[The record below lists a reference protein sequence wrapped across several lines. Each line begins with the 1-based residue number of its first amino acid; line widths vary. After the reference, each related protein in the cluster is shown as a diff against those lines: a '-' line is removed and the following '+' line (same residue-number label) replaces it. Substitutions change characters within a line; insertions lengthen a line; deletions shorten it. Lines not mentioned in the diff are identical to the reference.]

1 MARRKLKKFDEVR
14 SYRNVYEN
22 FHPIIPEL
30 RGENG
35 ELVEMKGEW
44 ASKHFKNNN
53 KITLELACGRGEYT
67 LQLARK
73 YPNRNFIG
81 VDIKGARIHQG
92 ASIAIEEGLDNVAFL
107 RMKIEKISNFFAKE
121 EVDEIWITFPDPF
134 LRDGKANRRLTS
146 PRFLD
151 SYRSFIAADGILQ
164 LKTDSDELYAYTKE
178 ILGETPFVHVLYDND
193 NIYAND
199 LDFEDLIFKTY
210 YEKMHLEKGKT
221 IKYIRFKMDPLPE

>member
-14 SYRNVYEN
+14 SYKNVYEN
-22 FHPIIPEL
+22 FHPMIPEL

-35 ELVEMKGEW
+35 ELVEMKGLW
-44 ASKHFKNNN
+44 AEKHFKNSN

-73 YPNRNFIG
+73 YPDRNFIG

-92 ASIAIEEGLDNVAFL
+92 ATIALEEGLDNVAFL
-107 RMKIEKISNFFAKE
+107 RMKIEKIANFFEKG

-151 SYRSFIAADGILQ
+151 TYRSMVATGGIVQ
-164 LKTDSDELYAYTKE
+164 LKTDSDELYEYTRE
-178 ILGETPFVHVLYDND
+178 VLEETPFVHVQYDND
-193 NIYAND
+193 NIYSKE
-199 LDFEDLIFKTY
+199 LDFEDLAFKTY
-210 YEKMHLEKGKT
+210 YEKMHLKNEKT
-221 IKYIRFKMDPLPE
+221 IKYIRFTMDPLPE